1 MSDENK
7 TLTPVWICYVDGKHL
22 DTKHE
27 GALKLLKVEDTLN
40 VIGTCSLLFDTSAEK
55 LL

>member
-7 TLTPVWICYVDGKHL
+7 TLTPVWICYVDGKRL

-27 GALKLLKVEDTLN
+27 GVLKMEN
-40 VIGTCSLLFDTSAEK
+40 
-55 LL
+55 

>member
-1 MSDENK
+1 MSGENK
-7 TLTPVWICYVDGKHL
+7 TLTPVWICYVDGKRL

-40 VIGTCSLLFDTSAEK
+40 VIGTCSLLSDTSAEK